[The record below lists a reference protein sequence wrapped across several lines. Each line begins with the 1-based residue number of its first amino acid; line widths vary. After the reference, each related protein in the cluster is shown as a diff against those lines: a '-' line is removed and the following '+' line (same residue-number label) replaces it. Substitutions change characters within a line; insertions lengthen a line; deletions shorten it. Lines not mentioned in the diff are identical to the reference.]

1 MHFLTQLGVLAI
13 ILIILVILIKSN
25 QTLEQI
31 YMEDQWENTSVK
43 MPSFKIS
50 EFIFANY
57 KKYMSK
63 KNTKYKP
70 IDETEKEE
78 TNQLRRSAP
87 TIPREKNTDWYV
99 EIVDVRGNGYARKN
113 IEEYPFTLGRD
124 EENDYV
130 IEDLSVSGFHASL
143 NKEDG
148 MLILKDK
155 GSLNKLFVDGKETI
169 ETDIYSGIKVGLG
182 NTVIR
187 FVKEGK

>member
-1 MHFLTQLGVLAI
+1 MNFLTQLGVLAI

-31 YMEDQWENTSVK
+31 YMENQWENSSVK
-43 MPSFKIS
+43 MPSFKMS
-50 EFIFANY
+50 ELIFPNQ
-57 KKYMSK
+57 KKYDSK
-63 KNTKYKP
+63 DNRKYRP
-70 IDETEKEE
+70 IDEKEKEE

-87 TIPREKNTDWYV
+87 TIPREKHADWYV

-143 NKEDG
+143 DKEDG
-148 MLILKDK
+148 NLILKDE
-155 GSLNKLFVDGKETI
+155 GSLNKLFVNGKETI
-169 ETDIYSGIKVGLG
+169 QTDIYNGIKIGLG